1 MSEVLEVTAREQHGK
16 LRNRR
21 LRASGHLPAV
31 LYGHGEESVSLSVSS
46 EQLRTSLRHGAKVV
60 QLAGAAKCQAL
71 LKDIQWD
78 TFQQHVLH
86 VDLLRVDEKDR
97 VKIEVPVSLRGE
109 APGTHEGGVIEHL
122 IHHIEIETSPAS
134 IPEQLQANVN
144 ELHLGNSLKASQ
156 LSGLPE
162 GATFVGNADTEGAD
176 MVVVQCVE
184 PTAAPADEDAA
195 VEATGAE
202 PEVIGQKKED
212 DEKSDAK

>member
-1 MSEVLEVTAREQHGK
+1 MSDVLEVAAREQHGK

-31 LYGHGEESVSLSVSS
+31 LYGHGEESVSLSISS
-46 EQLRTSLRHGAKVV
+46 DQLRASLRHGAKVV

-78 TFQQHVLH
+78 TFQQYVLH

-122 IHHIEIETSPAS
+122 IHHLEIETSPAN

-144 ELHLGNSLKASQ
+144 ELHLGGLLKASE

-162 GATFVGNADTEGAD
+162 GATFTGDADA
-176 MVVVQCVE
+176 VIVQCVE
-184 PTAAPADEDAA
+184 PTATPSEEDSAEEA
-195 VEATGAE
+195 VSGSVE
-202 PEVIGQKKED
+202 PEVIGQKKDD
-212 DEKSDAK
+212 DEQAEAK

>member
-1 MSEVLEVTAREQHGK
+1 MSEALEVAAREQRGK

-21 LRASGHLPAV
+21 LRASGRLPAI
-31 LYGHGEESVSLSVSS
+31 LYGHGEESVSLSICSD
-46 EQLRTSLRHGAKVV
+46 QLRASLRHGAKVV
-60 QLAGAAKCQAL
+60 QLAGAVKCQAL

-78 TFQQHVLH
+78 TFQQQVLH

-97 VKIEVPVSLRGE
+97 VKIEVPIFLRGE

-122 IHHIEIETSPAS
+122 LHHIEIETSPAN

-144 ELHLGNSLKASQ
+144 ELHLGDSLAASQ

-162 GATFVGNADTEGAD
+162 GATFVGSADTEGVD

-184 PTAAPADEDAA
+184 PTVVPTDEEMAAESAS
-195 VEATGAE
+195 VE
-202 PEVIGQKKED
+202 PEIIGQKK
-212 DEKSDAK
+212 DEEGGAEAT